1 MIDLVSSLR
10 KYEDILVL
18 NKASHF
24 SLCSPNPTLFFSSL
38 LIHHPMEST
47 HTQTTTVWTDE
58 KHLHFLNTM
67 EASFVRRMLHHY
79 AALSSHLLSASTATS
94 PTPLN
99 QPSIPNPFAGPRNIP
114 IHPQVPPCTSF
125 PFSSAFTLTKQ
136 IQRNLR
142 YFYIK

>member
-1 MIDLVSSLR
+1 
-10 KYEDILVL
+10 
-18 NKASHF
+18 
-24 SLCSPNPTLFFSSL
+24 
-38 LIHHPMEST
+38 MEST

-114 IHPQVPPCTSF
+114 IHPQIQWVLLRGEEDRRGDHLILN
-125 PFSSAFTLTKQ
+125 LTY
-136 IQRNLR
+136 RVHW
-142 YFYIK
+142 